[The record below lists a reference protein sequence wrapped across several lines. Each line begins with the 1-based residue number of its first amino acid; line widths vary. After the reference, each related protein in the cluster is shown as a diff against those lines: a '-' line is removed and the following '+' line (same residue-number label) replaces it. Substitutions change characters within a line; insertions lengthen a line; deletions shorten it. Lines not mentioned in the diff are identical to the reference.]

1 MARILAIIPARGNS
15 KGIPKK
21 NIKLLGG
28 KPLLAWTS
36 EVAQTSG
43 LFDKVVLSTDSQEI
57 AEVGRKLGVEV
68 PFLRPDDI
76 ATDAAPMLPAIQ
88 HALAHYAKE
97 GYVPDRVFLLQP
109 TSPFRRVETL
119 LKSNDLLSRGWDSVV
134 GLTRVPDG
142 FSPYYLMKITDGNAE
157 FFFPEGLRMARR
169 QDAMAAYHRCGSVFA
184 FTRDCLETYGDIYGK
199 KCHPLLADEREGV
212 NIDTQVD
219 WDQAEAFLAADA
231 KGRQ

>member
-1 MARILAIIPARGNS
+1 MARYLAIIPARGNS

-36 EVAQTSG
+36 EVAQKSG
-43 LFDKVVLSTDSQEI
+43 LFDKIALSTDSPEI
-57 AEVGRKLGVEV
+57 AEVGRKLGLEV
-68 PFLRPDDI
+68 PFLRPDDL
-76 ATDAAPMLPAIQ
+76 ATDGAPMLPAIQ

-97 GYVPDRVFLLQP
+97 GYVPDCVFLLQP

-119 LKSNDLLSRGWDSVV
+119 HKSAQLLKEGWDSVV

-142 FSPYYLMKITDGNAE
+142 FSPYYLMKINPDGNAE

-184 FTRDCLETYGDIYGK
+184 FTRACLETYGDIYGK
-199 KCHPLLADEREGV
+199 KCHPLLADEKEGV
-212 NIDTQVD
+212 NIDSPSD
-219 WDQAEAFLAADA
+219 WALAEQFCKAE
-231 KGRQ
+231 GQR

>member
-1 MARILAIIPARGNS
+1 MARTLAIIPARGNS

-36 EVAQTSG
+36 EVAQKSG
-43 LFDKVVLSTDSQEI
+43 LFDKIVLSTDSPEI
-57 AEVGRKLGVEV
+57 ADVGRKLGVEV
-68 PFLRPDDI
+68 PFLRPAEI

-97 GYVPDRVFLLQP
+97 GYVPDRIFLLQP

-119 LKSNDLLSRGWDSVV
+119 LKSNDLLGQGWDSVV

-184 FTRDCLETYGDIYGK
+184 FTRACLETYGDIYGK

-219 WDQAEAFLAADA
+219 WDQAENFLKAEA
-231 KGRQ
+231 K

>member
-1 MARILAIIPARGNS
+1 MAGTLAIVPARGNS

-21 NIKLLGG
+21 NIKLLEG
-28 KPLLAWTS
+28 KPLLAYTS
-36 EVAQTSG
+36 EVALASG
-43 LFDKVVLSTDSQEI
+43 LFDKVVLSTDSPEI
-57 AEVGRKLGVEV
+57 AEVGKKLGLEV

-76 ATDAAPMLPAIQ
+76 ATDGAPMLPAIQ

-97 GYVPDRVFLLQP
+97 GFVPDQVFLLQP

-119 LKSNDLLSRGWDSVV
+119 KKASALLKEGYDSVV

-142 FSPYYLMKITDGNAE
+142 FSPYYLMKINPEGYAE

-184 FTRDCLETYGDIYGK
+184 FTRACLETYGDIYGK
-199 KCHPLLADEREGV
+199 KCHPLIADEKEGV
-212 NIDTQVD
+212 NIDSYSD
-219 WDQAEAFLAADA
+219 WELAESFIKAE
-231 KGRQ
+231 RTPR